1 MAVDAIASRPTP
13 AARFGLA
20 VMAAVIIA
28 DQLTKW
34 AILHLARLS
43 PPGCLETGAGCRRI
57 ELSPLV
63 DLTMV
68 WNYGVSFGLFKS
80 DGAGRW
86 ALMAFAVGV
95 AAFFGRWLLKSE
107 RRLAAAGLG
116 AIVGG
121 AIGNL
126 IDRAAFGAVVDFID
140 FSGPWFGWTI
150 GGWGV
155 VFPYVFNVADAA
167 INVGV
172 ALFLI
177 DTVLDGKRDRN

>member
-1 MAVDAIASRPTP
+1 
-13 AARFGLA
+13 
-20 VMAAVIIA
+20 MAAVIIA

-107 RRLAAAGLG
+107 RRLAAAGQRFQRLCRALRDIAHAVHVEDHPILANG
-116 AIVGG
+116 
-121 AIGNL
+121 
-126 IDRAAFGAVVDFID
+126 ID
-140 FSGPWFGWTI
+140 
-150 GGWGV
+150 
-155 VFPYVFNVADAA
+155 DARELSNHA
-167 INVGV
+167 RLPIMDACPG
-172 ALFLI
+172 
-177 DTVLDGKRDRN
+177 R